1 MKKIQFS
8 TVEKQCNIEIIE
20 LNTYF
25 IARAIK
31 AQLMMHA
38 ALDGT
43 KSPIYEKDAEGNS
56 VKDANGNKIQ
66 KKDEKGNLMFAYD
79 RYLKHD
85 ADIPALHEAMEF
97 LDELAK
103 GFEE

>member
-20 LNTYF
+20 LNTYM

-31 AQLMMHA
+31 AQLKMQS
-38 ALDGT
+38 ALEGT
-43 KSPIYEKDAEGNS
+43 KSPVYEKDTEGNTL
-56 VKDANGNKIQ
+56 KDLNGNKIQ
-66 KKDEKGNLMFAYD
+66 KKDEKGNLVYSYD
-79 RYLKHD
+79 RYLRNEEAVKKM
-85 ADIPALHEAMEF
+85 HEALEF
-97 LDELAK
+97 LNELCE

>member
-1 MKKIQFS
+1 MKAIQFS

-31 AQLMMHA
+31 AQLKMHN
-38 ALDGT
+38 ALDGS
-43 KSPIYEKDAEGNS
+43 KSPVYEKDAEGNTL
-56 VKDANGNKIQ
+56 KDANGNKIQ
-66 KKDEKGNLMFAYD
+66 KKDEKGNLVYSYD
-79 RYLKHD
+79 RYLKNENSVQK
-85 ADIPALHEAMEF
+85 LHEALEF
-97 LDELAK
+97 LDELVK

>member
-25 IARAIK
+25 IAKAIK
-31 AQLMMHA
+31 AQLKMQS
-38 ALDGT
+38 ALEGSKT
-43 KSPIYEKDAEGNS
+43 PVYEKDSEGNTL
-56 VKDANGNKIQ
+56 KDANGNKVQ
-66 KKDEKGNLMFAYD
+66 KKDEKGNLVYSYD
-79 RYLKHD
+79 RYLRNEESVKK
-85 ADIPALHEAMEF
+85 LHESLEF
-97 LDELAK
+97 LNELCE